1 MSILVTG
8 AAGFIGC
15 NNVLALNERGITDI
29 IAVDNLERGE
39 KYQNLAKCSI
49 SDYFDKRDFI
59 ARVRD
64 GSAPKPEAIFHQ
76 GACSDTMEH
85 DGKYMMENNYRF
97 IYASSA
103 ATYGAHQEFIE
114 DVRYEGPLNVY
125 GYSKYLFDQVLRREL
140 KSLRAPVIGLR
151 YFNVYGPNEQ
161 HKGRMASVAF
171 HQYFQYRRTGKVK
184 LFEGCLGYGNGEQS
198 RDFVYVGDVCKVLMH
213 FLDQRPA
220 RTRRQAAAHARRG
233 RRDGRARVHRVPRS
247 PQGQVPG
254 LHAGQPREPA
264 QGRLRRRVPHG
275 SGGHPRVHAEPP
287 RRLPERGRMMRKAA
301 FLDRDG
307 VINIDHAYV
316 HKIEEFDWVPGVLEA
331 ARALSEAGY
340 LLVVVTNQSGI
351 GRGYYDEAAFTRLTD
366 WMKARFA
373 EAGAPVA
380 GVYFC
385 PHHPEKANPPYR
397 MDCDCRKPRP
407 GMLLKAAEDLGIDL
421 STSIMFGDKPGDM
434 TAGRAAG
441 CVERIQLGT
450 DGLEAPVPS
459 ADATGAFRSLADAV
473 ASPWFAQLKQRSLP

>member
-1 MSILVTG
+1 M
-8 AAGFIGC
+8 
-15 NNVLALNERGITDI
+15 
-29 IAVDNLERGE
+29 
-39 KYQNLAKCSI
+39 
-49 SDYFDKRDFI
+49 
-59 ARVRD
+59 
-64 GSAPKPEAIFHQ
+64 
-76 GACSDTMEH
+76 
-85 DGKYMMENNYRF
+85 
-97 IYASSA
+97 
-103 ATYGAHQEFIE
+103 
-114 DVRYEGPLNVY
+114 
-125 GYSKYLFDQVLRREL
+125 
-140 KSLRAPVIGLR
+140 
-151 YFNVYGPNEQ
+151 
-161 HKGRMASVAF
+161 
-171 HQYFQYRRTGKVK
+171 
-184 LFEGCLGYGNGEQS
+184 
-198 RDFVYVGDVCKVLMH
+198 
-213 FLDQRPA
+213 
-220 RTRRQAAAHARRG
+220 
-233 RRDGRARVHRVPRS
+233 
-247 PQGQVPG
+247 
-254 LHAGQPREPA
+254 
-264 QGRLRRRVPHG
+264 
-275 SGGHPRVHAEPP
+275 
-287 RRLPERGRMMRKAA
+287 
-301 FLDRDG
+301 
-307 VINIDHAYV
+307 INIDHAYV

-385 PHHPEKANPPYR
+385 PHHPEKANLPYR

-441 CVERIQLGT
+441 AGERIQLGT